1 MTDLQDLNSQIID
14 YGLFDKYFNDYFIN
28 NLICPIYEND
38 KYLKLAIC
46 NESNLQNIESRF
58 SRKLKFQEFDKSDLQ
73 FVLSNIQIKKELIK
87 YIGNSQTSIDSDNY
101 TKLFF
106 EKLITFAVQ
115 NRASDIHIESNES
128 KVLFRFRI
136 DGALKS
142 FFVLEKVYSKQITS
156 YIKLI
161 SNLDITQNRLPQDSR
176 FKVKINEKD
185 YDFRVSILPII
196 EGESIVIRVLDSN
209 NSKKDLQSLGF
220 SDYIL
225 SNLYQAL
232 KLKQGLIL
240 IAGPTG
246 SGKTTTIYS
255 LLQLLNSD
263 KRKIITVEDP
273 VEYKMN
279 NIQQVAVNNKL
290 GLTFSSVLKNIL
302 RQDPDVLLI
311 GEIREEESLKIAL
324 QASLTGHLVIST
336 IHSNSALQ
344 TISRLL
350 DLNADRFLLST
361 SLKYILSQRLVLS
374 YCKSCKNKG
383 CDKCNF
389 TGFFDRLC
397 IAEIIKVDENISSM
411 ILKKD
416 SLNEIKKHLLS
427 KDFIDIFSDGIN
439 KVNENLTSKEEILK
453 VISNE

>member
-1 MTDLQDLNSQIID
+1 MNETYNINSEMVD
-14 YGLFDKYFNDYFIN
+14 YSLFDKYSQDFFKNC
-28 NLICPIYEND
+28 LVCPIYEND

-46 NESNLQNIESRF
+46 EETNVNNLENRF
-58 SRKLKFQEFDKSDLQ
+58 NRKLKFIQSSVSEIK
-73 FVLSNIQIKKELIK
+73 FVLSNLDIKKELFK
-87 YIGNSQTSIDSDNY
+87 SISSSNISLNSDNQIRV
-101 TKLFF
+101 FF
-106 EKLITFAVQ
+106 EKLIDFAVKS
-115 NRASDIHIESNES
+115 RASDIHIESNEQ
-128 KVLFRFRI
+128 KILFRFRV
-136 DGALKS
+136 DGNLKT
-142 FFVLEKVYSKQITS
+142 FFVLKSMYSKQISS

-176 FKVKINEKD
+176 FKLKLHEKE

-196 EGESIVIRVLDSN
+196 EGESIVIRVLDN
-209 NSKKDLQSLGF
+209 NSSKKDLNTLGF
-220 SDYIL
+220 SNHIL
-225 SNLYQAL
+225 NQLHEAI
-232 KLKQGLIL
+232 KLKQGLVL

-273 VEYKMN
+273 VEYKMK

-350 DLNADRFLLST
+350 DLNADRFLLGT

-374 YCKSCKNKG
+374 YCKSCGNEG
-383 CDKCNF
+383 CEVCNYS
-389 TGFFDRLC
+389 GYFDRLSLG
-397 IAEIIKVDENISSM
+397 EIIKIDENISSM
-411 ILKKD
+411 ILKKS
-416 SLNEIKKHLLS
+416 SLNEIKKYLVAN
-427 KDFIDIFSDGIN
+427 DFKDIFCDGMK
-439 KVNENLTSKEEILK
+439 KVSENQTSKEEVLK
-453 VISNE
+453 VINYE